1 MNTFLQRATT
11 ATYRKVILFG
21 FGLLLFLNT
30 LPNAYNVD
38 DTLVTMGHP
47 LTSKGFA
54 GIPEIFSSP
63 YYQDDMGY
71 RYEYRPVTLTSFA
84 IEHQLLG
91 ESAKTSHLINALL
104 FALTCLL
111 VGDLAVLLS
120 PSGWTLFPLLAG
132 LLFAAHPMH
141 VEAVASIKNRD
152 EMLALLFALGSFHQ
166 AFRFSKGTGY
176 HTIISA
182 SLLMLL
188 SLLSK
193 TSAIP
198 MVMVIPAALIALR
211 TPWQKV
217 VAIGMALF
225 VSLGIF
231 MLLGDWPLERL
242 IIVAAMLVATTAT
255 GLIFSNIHWLRTAA
269 ETFKKA
275 GLPGPDQKWD
285 ESPRELMRTGWPIH
299 LLVGALVALAV
310 YQGDIRLLSLP
321 IAVLSFRVWLTRK
334 LRFDTLLLFVLATMA
349 SAFVHQMDAC
359 LYASFGVILAVGHY
373 SSMPPRLMWALLIP
387 IMFTHSVSN
396 MVLGETF
403 SINEGPY
410 LPMLASILLRRFG
423 RRVVHASFAIS
434 AGVQIVATFFSLTYL
449 NLAISVFI
457 PLTWYISSLEATR
470 PNIRPIL
477 VAALL
482 LFATLVIAI
491 SSPLEP
497 QELLRS
503 SAFSHAE
510 HETETSQPAPAPTI
524 SPQKERPTRPLTYI
538 EFPLG
543 QDADWDHRIGTASV
557 LLGHYLKMMF
567 IAYPQAFYYG
577 FDEVHIVRS
586 SHPWA
591 IFSIILHMSLLLLA
605 LLLARNHPVLSIGII
620 AYLACIFLFSNLV
633 SPVAGMIGDRLT
645 YVASF
650 GFCLAMAYSIQWA
663 YERWQGGRRV
673 ISGATI
679 ALLLFWSG
687 MTLARNT
694 DWKDRVTLMEKDLEH
709 VPRSAQAHYLLG
721 FALMEKA
728 AQQRDPSAM
737 RELQKQGL
745 QHLKTA
751 PSIYPGYLNYWYD
764 LGRAYR
770 DMGDLRSA
778 LPCYKEAHRLDSTYV
793 DAIMQV
799 AMLSEELN
807 DPANAQFYYER
818 CIRINPRHL
827 QAYTNLS
834 FLLFKAG
841 QLQESI
847 AVNEKAIA
855 VNASWRDPYDNIART
870 YQVMQQPEMAQKY
883 LDRLKNLR

>member
-1 MNTFLQRATT
+1 MNTFLQRASS
-11 ATYRKVILFG
+11 APYRKVILFSL
-21 FGLLLFLNT
+21 GLLMFLNT
-30 LPNAYNVD
+30 LPNGYNVD
-38 DTLVTMGHP
+38 DTLVTVDHQ
-47 LTSKGFA
+47 LTSKGFKA
-54 GIPEIFSSP
+54 IPEIFSSP
-63 YYQDDMGY
+63 YYEDDMGY
-71 RYEYRPVTLTSFA
+71 RYEYRPVALTSFA
-84 IEHQLLG
+84 IEHQLMG
-91 ESAKTSHLINALL
+91 ESPKTSHLINALL
-104 FALTCLL
+104 FALTSML
-111 VGDLAVLLS
+111 VGSLAAMLS
-120 PSGWTLFPLLAG
+120 PAGWTLFPLLAG
-132 LLFAAHPMH
+132 LLFAVHPMH

-166 AFRFSKGTGY
+166 AIRFSKGGGAVL
-176 HTIISA
+176 IIST

-198 MVMVIPAALIALR
+198 LVLVIPVALVAR
-211 TPWQKV
+211 RVTWQKM
-217 VAIGMALF
+217 VAVGIGLF
-225 VSLGIF
+225 VSLGAF
-231 MLLGDWPLERL
+231 MLMGDWPLERL
-242 IIVAAMLVATTAT
+242 IIAAAMMLATIAT
-255 GLIFSNIHWLRTAA
+255 GLALIDLRWLKTASDIFKN
-269 ETFKKA
+269 A
-275 GLPGPDQKWD
+275 GMPGPDQKWE
-285 ESPRELMRTGWPIH
+285 ESPTDLLRTGWPVH
-299 LLVGALVALAV
+299 LLVGVSIVLTIHQ
-310 YQGDIRLLSLP
+310 YDIRLLSLP
-321 IAVLSFRVWLTRK
+321 VAVLTLRVWLTRK
-334 LRFDTLLLFVLATMA
+334 LGFDTLLLFIAVVI
-349 SAFVHQMDAC
+349 SGAFVHDTEAC
-359 LYASFGVILAVGHY
+359 LYAAFGVILAIAHY
-373 SSMPPRLMWALLIP
+373 SKMPSRMMWALLTP
-387 IMFTHSVSN
+387 IMLTHSVSN
-396 MVLGETF
+396 MFLGESFT
-403 SINEGPY
+403 INEGPY
-410 LPMLASILLRRFG
+410 LPLLVSIPLRRFG
-423 RRVVHASFAIS
+423 LKAVHASFAVSTVI
-434 AGVQIVATFFSLTYL
+434 QLVATFYSLTYL
-449 NLAISVFI
+449 NLTISLFI
-457 PLTWYISSLEATR
+457 PLTWYISSLKSTP
-470 PNIRPIL
+470 PNSRPIL
-477 VAALL
+477 IASLL
-482 LFATLVIAI
+482 WLTTAVITI
-491 SSPLEP
+491 TGPVEP
-497 QELLRS
+497 RELLRPNPI
-503 SAFSHAE
+503 SHSNPAS
-510 HETETSQPAPAPTI
+510 ETDPTAPEQTTSPR
-524 SPQKERPTRPLTYI
+524 KERPTRPLTHI

-543 QDADWDHRIGTASV
+543 QDADWDHRIGTASIV
-557 LLGHYLKMMF
+557 LGHYMKMMF
-567 IAYPQAFYYG
+567 VAYPQAFYYG

-586 SHPWA
+586 NHPWA

-650 GFCLAMAYSIQWA
+650 GFCLAVAYGIQWA
-663 YERWQGGRRV
+663 YERWQGGRRA
-673 ISGATI
+673 ISGATL
-679 ALLLFWSG
+679 ALLLSWSG

-694 DWKDRVTLMEKDLEH
+694 DWKDRVTLMTTDLEH

-751 PSIYPGYLNYWYD
+751 PSIYPEYLNYWYD

-841 QLQESI
+841 KLQESI
-847 AVNEKAIA
+847 TVNEKAIA
-855 VNASWRDPYDNIART
+855 VNPSWRDPYDNIART
-870 YQVMQQPEMAQKY
+870 YQVMQQPEMGQIY